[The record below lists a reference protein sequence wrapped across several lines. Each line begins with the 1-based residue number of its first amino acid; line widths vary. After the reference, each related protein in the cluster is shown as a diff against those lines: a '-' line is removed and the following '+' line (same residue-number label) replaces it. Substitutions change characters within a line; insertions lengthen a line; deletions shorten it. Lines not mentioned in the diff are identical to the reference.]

1 MRNCWLMIHAWR
13 CIKKIMVVIS
23 SSPQQIPLLV
33 DEGEA
38 EVVVVSVIE
47 AVGMKA
53 LHRILH

>member
-1 MRNCWLMIHAWR
+1 MIHAWR